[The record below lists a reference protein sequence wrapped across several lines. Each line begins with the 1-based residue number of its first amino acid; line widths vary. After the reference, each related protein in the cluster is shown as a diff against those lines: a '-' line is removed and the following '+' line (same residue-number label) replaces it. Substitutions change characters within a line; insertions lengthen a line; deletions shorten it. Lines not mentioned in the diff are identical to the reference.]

1 MSVSNLASHH
11 ALRTAIDTVLIRS
24 YMKHLHCA
32 CFHFTYLDII
42 YCWSSYWGQRE
53 PRAGPRDSFGH
64 SLTVTNTAS
73 LIQHWYNRKNIK
85 KSKSQDL
92 AIKGSCEFWLDK
104 RINSQIPGSALS
116 VVLCAIYQSWVVLM
130 MGRGGTPLT
139 VCIRNTAY
147 HGAAA

>member
-11 ALRTAIDTVLIRS
+11 ALRTAIDTILTRS

-32 CFHFTYLDII
+32 SFHFTYLDII
-42 YCWSSYWGQRE
+42 YCYSLHTYWGQRE

-73 LIQHWYNRKNIK
+73 LIHIDIIEKISK
-85 KSKSQDL
+85 KQ
-92 AIKGSCEFWLDK
+92 ITRHCNQYGSCEFWLDR

-130 MGRGGTPLT
+130 MGMGEHTWDS
-139 VCIRNTAY
+139 
-147 HGAAA
+147 GAR